1 MAALLGAVALVGLA
15 APPIGA
21 QQVYES
27 VGSRALGMGGAFTA
41 VANDGSAA
49 FWNPAGIALA
59 PHGGVTIEWAG
70 FQTGNQDAPPAPG
83 PTTRSATFATF
94 GSQNFNLSYATLH
107 GADLIATT
115 SGTVAETL
123 QTTQYGAT
131 VLQSLAK
138 GVIVGTTLKL
148 VRGFAASTTSLGSTG
163 SNALSQ
169 AEQLQGPT
177 VTHFDFD
184 VGLMVDLK
192 KVRIGLSGKNLDE
205 PSFPEP
211 GGTPFTL
218 RRQVRGG
225 VAVLPTSGL
234 TLAMDVDL
242 DTVDLRDG
250 LRRMIALGG
259 EDRLGSHFAIR
270 GGVRW
275 SVTGDRQLA
284 GSFGLSVALKPGAWI
299 DGHYTQ
305 GDLDGDRGF
314 GIGFRAGR

>member
-1 MAALLGAVALVGLA
+1 VAVGLLA
-15 APPIGA
+15 LGLSASPVAA
-21 QQVYES
+21 QQVWES
-27 VGSRALGMGGAFTA
+27 VGSRALGMGGAFVA
-41 VANDGSAA
+41 VADDGSAA

-59 PHGGVTIEWAG
+59 PKGSLTIEWVG
-70 FQTGNQDAPPAPG
+70 FQTGNQDGPPAAG
-83 PTTRSATFATF
+83 PTKRSATFASF
-94 GSQNFNLSYATLH
+94 GSQNFNLSYGTLRS
-107 GADLIATT
+107 ADLA
-115 SGTVAETL
+115 SVGGGTVAETL
-123 QTTQYGAT
+123 QTAQYGVT
-131 VLQSLAK
+131 LLQQVSH
-138 GVIVGTTLKL
+138 GVILGSTLKL
-148 VRGFAASTTSLGSTG
+148 VRGFAGSTTNLRATG

-169 AEQLQGPT
+169 ADELHGAT
-177 VTHFDFD
+177 VTRFDFD

-192 KVRIGLSGKNLDE
+192 KVRLGLTGKNLEE

-225 VAVLPTSGL
+225 LAVLPIPGL

-259 EDRLGSHFAIR
+259 EDRLGTRFAIR

-275 SVTGDRQLA
+275 SVSGDRQLA
-284 GSFGLSVALKPGAWI
+284 GSVGFSVALRPGSWI

-314 GIGFRAGR
+314 GIAFRAGR